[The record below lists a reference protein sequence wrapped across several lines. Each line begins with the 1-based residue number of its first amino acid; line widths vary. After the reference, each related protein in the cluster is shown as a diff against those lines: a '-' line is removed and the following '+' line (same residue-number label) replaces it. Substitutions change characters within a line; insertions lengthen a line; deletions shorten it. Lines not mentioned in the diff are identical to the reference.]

1 MMGFERLTPERRREI
16 SSRGGRAAHAVGKAH
31 RFTVEEAR
39 EAGRKGGLASA
50 RRRAELA
57 EGTMNP
63 ANVEE

>member
-1 MMGFERLTPERRREI
+1 MGFQDLPPKRRREI
-16 SSRGGRAAHAVGKAH
+16 SSQGGRAAHNRH

-39 EAGRKGGLASA
+39 KAGRKGGLASA

-63 ANVEE
+63 ANVSDAEE